1 MAKHRGE
8 GRLEGD
14 YEVGH
19 SRPPKRT
26 QFKPG
31 HSGNPKGR
39 PKGRK
44 NIHTILEE
52 TLYRPVTITEK
63 GRKRT
68 VSAIEAMLLGVTQSA
83 LGGDLRAFEKITK
96 HLSMVQAVSAEREA
110 QEEGA
115 AADPEHDAEVLAEF
129 AQMIRDTDSR
139 KPKGRKR

>member
-1 MAKHRGE
+1 MTRHRGE
-8 GRLEGD
+8 SPSGGD

-19 SRPPKRT
+19 GRPPKRT

-52 TLYRPVTITEK
+52 TFYRPVTITEN
-63 GRKRT
+63 GRKRF
-68 VSAIEAMLLGVTQSA
+68 VSAIEAVLLSVMQSA
-83 LGGDLRAFEKITK
+83 LGGNLRAFEKITK
-96 HLSMVQAVSAEREA
+96 HMSMLLAVNAEREA
-110 QEEGA
+110 LEEGA
-115 AADPEHDAEVLAEF
+115 AADPETDAEVLAEF
-129 AQMIRDTDSR
+129 AQMIQDTNSE